1 MSDNF
6 SLADRTVLITG
17 SSAGLGKA
25 MAHSFGAAGAR
36 VAINYQNN
44 VERAE
49 ETFSGFRD
57 AGFEGALFRGDVTDE
72 AEVHRLTAEIAET
85 LGPIDIVVVNATPAQ
100 PQKPIEEYDW
110 EFYQSMIDFFIKS
123 PFLLA
128 RATIPHMRTQKWGR
142 IINIA
147 SEVFTRGLSPFSA
160 YVAAKGGQLGWTRS
174 MANELAPDG
183 ITVNAISP
191 GWIPVERHDNDSEED
206 KQGYL
211 DVIPMQRWGV
221 PSDVGIAQNMWP
233 VGEVSEAR
241 EWFCT
246 VRVWLPTH
254 LITAVL
260 ETDVAGRT
268 RSWRVFRK
276 DLCKD
281 LCRIGILV
289 TGSCFQGSPG
299 AQKTIGMLHRTV
311 SNRRIYPVP
320 ATSIGPASGVDR

>member
-17 SSAGLGKA
+17 SSTGLGKA

-100 PQKPIEEYDW
+100 PQMSIEEYDW

-191 GWIPVERHDNDSEED
+191 GWIPVERHENDPKEE
-206 KQGYL
+206 KQSYL

-221 PSDVGIAQNMWP
+221 PSDVG
-233 VGEVSEAR
+233 G
-241 EWFCT
+241 
-246 VRVWLPTH
+246 
-254 LITAVL
+254 TAVFL
-260 ETDVAGRT
+260 ASESA
-268 RSWRVFRK
+268 SF
-276 DLCKD
+276 
-281 LCRIGILV
+281 V
-289 TGSCFQGSPG
+289 TGQNIHVNG
-299 AQKTIGMLHRTV
+299 
-311 SNRRIYPVP
+311 
-320 ATSIGPASGVDR
+320 GVCLP

>member
-17 SSAGLGKA
+17 SSTGLGKA

-49 ETFSGFRD
+49 ETISGFRD

-72 AEVHRLTAEIAET
+72 AEVHRLTAEVAET

-191 GWIPVERHDNDSEED
+191 GWIPVERHENDSEED

-221 PSDVGIAQNMWP
+221 PSDVGGAA
-233 VGEVSEAR
+233 VFLASEAAS
-241 EWFCT
+241 F
-246 VRVWLPTH
+246 
-254 LITAVL
+254 
-260 ETDVAGRT
+260 
-268 RSWRVFRK
+268 
-276 DLCKD
+276 
-281 LCRIGILV
+281 V
-289 TGSCFQGSPG
+289 TGQNIHVNG
-299 AQKTIGMLHRTV
+299 
-311 SNRRIYPVP
+311 
-320 ATSIGPASGVDR
+320 GVCLP

>member
-17 SSAGLGKA
+17 SSTGLGKA

-72 AEVHRLTAEIAET
+72 AEVHRLAAEIAET

-100 PQKPIEEYDW
+100 PQMPIEEYDW

-142 IINIA
+142 I
-147 SEVFTRGLSPFSA
+147 
-160 YVAAKGGQLGWTRS
+160 
-174 MANELAPDG
+174 
-183 ITVNAISP
+183 
-191 GWIPVERHDNDSEED
+191 
-206 KQGYL
+206 
-211 DVIPMQRWGV
+211 
-221 PSDVGIAQNMWP
+221 
-233 VGEVSEAR
+233 
-241 EWFCT
+241 
-246 VRVWLPTH
+246 
-254 LITAVL
+254 
-260 ETDVAGRT
+260 
-268 RSWRVFRK
+268 
-276 DLCKD
+276 
-281 LCRIGILV
+281 
-289 TGSCFQGSPG
+289 
-299 AQKTIGMLHRTV
+299 
-311 SNRRIYPVP
+311 
-320 ATSIGPASGVDR
+320 

>member
-17 SSAGLGKA
+17 SSTGLGKA

-49 ETFSGFRD
+49 ETISGFRD

-191 GWIPVERHDNDSEED
+191 GWIPVERHENDPEEE
-206 KQGYL
+206 KQSYL

-221 PSDVGIAQNMWP
+221 PSDVGGAA
-233 VGEVSEAR
+233 VFLASESAS
-241 EWFCT
+241 F
-246 VRVWLPTH
+246 
-254 LITAVL
+254 
-260 ETDVAGRT
+260 
-268 RSWRVFRK
+268 
-276 DLCKD
+276 
-281 LCRIGILV
+281 V
-289 TGSCFQGSPG
+289 TGQNIHVNG
-299 AQKTIGMLHRTV
+299 
-311 SNRRIYPVP
+311 
-320 ATSIGPASGVDR
+320 GVCLP

>member
-17 SSAGLGKA
+17 SSTGLGKA

-100 PQKPIEEYDW
+100 PQMSIEEYDW

-191 GWIPVERHDNDSEED
+191 GWIPVERHENDPEEE
-206 KQGYL
+206 KQSYL

-221 PSDVGIAQNMWP
+221 PSDVG
-233 VGEVSEAR
+233 G
-241 EWFCT
+241 
-246 VRVWLPTH
+246 
-254 LITAVL
+254 TAVFL
-260 ETDVAGRT
+260 ASESA
-268 RSWRVFRK
+268 SF
-276 DLCKD
+276 
-281 LCRIGILV
+281 V
-289 TGSCFQGSPG
+289 TGQNIHVNG
-299 AQKTIGMLHRTV
+299 
-311 SNRRIYPVP
+311 
-320 ATSIGPASGVDR
+320 GVCLP